1 MSKALHR
8 RLLKLESRRPGSFD
22 GEAWINRCLVDPV
35 YLVEFIRANPARP
48 GSQAAAIQAEL
59 LELAYI
65 LPLNPFET
73 PKSSMSRAQPSA

>member
-8 RLLKLESRRPGSFD
+8 RLLKLESRRPGGFD
-22 GEAWINRCLVDPV
+22 GEAWINRCMVDPV
-35 YLVEFIRANPARP
+35 FLVESIRANPAPP
-48 GSQAAAIQAEL
+48 GSRMASIQAEL

-73 PKSSMSRAQPSA
+73 PKSSMNRVV